1 MKANRLTIDNLQ
13 LTTDMF
19 RVPFGQMSPIR
30 QAQGDPEYI
39 EGSNVK
45 CQPST
50 SLRVTLSTSKGQI
63 LRRRGQS
70 LIEVVIAMAVIVGL
84 AVALVTTTLVV
95 QRASR
100 TAKNTSQATKLV
112 QQNIEQVRILRD
124 RQGFASLANNDCWV
138 LTNTADINPNNWKLA
153 NNSSDPSVDCPES
166 VLLNQVVFD
175 RSLKIEIGANS
186 DQKKVTVTVSWTDS
200 GGTQSVINQTILS
213 SND

>member
-1 MKANRLTIDNLQ
+1 M
-13 LTTDMF
+13 
-19 RVPFGQMSPIR
+19 
-30 QAQGDPEYI
+30 
-39 EGSNVK
+39 
-45 CQPST
+45 
-50 SLRVTLSTSKGQI
+50 
-63 LRRRGQS
+63 
-70 LIEVVIAMAVIVGL
+70 
-84 AVALVTTTLVV
+84 
-95 QRASR
+95 
-100 TAKNTSQATKLV
+100 
-112 QQNIEQVRILRD
+112 RD

>member
-1 MKANRLTIDNLQ
+1 MLRFRLQGKWMKASHKS
-13 LTTDMF
+13 
-19 RVPFGQMSPIR
+19 VVSCP
-30 QAQGDPEYI
+30 
-39 EGSNVK
+39 
-45 CQPST
+45 
-50 SLRVTLSTSKGQI
+50 LSVVSKSA
-63 LRRRGQS
+63 QS